1 MQTTVTSPVLPSSL
15 SSSRSAK
22 SADLRSSEFGSATS
36 DYQQPKEKMFA
47 ESLQKAKLQGSTKQE
62 LLNVSDSEGVV
73 NEKLVSD
80 TPLISY
86 SESSA
91 NIPTIP
97 SADSTKI
104 PLLEPQNLVDRL
116 SDNDGSATN
125 KVLSQ
130 EYLPSSGNRLQQ
142 AGQKTSS
149 TVLLDALGRDRVLAG
164 VDHED
169 DNKHINSPDS
179 SVVDPETKVI
189 SSTVILDHTPGQ
201 MRSAEQKKNTDQA
214 IAMGQGGDG
223 GVSSMDA
230 GSKGETFNSEENA
243 TSLVTPAGSS
253 VVDPETEVISSTVM
267 LDHTPDQMR
276 SAEQKKNTDQAI
288 VIGQSGG
295 RGVSPMVV
303 GSKGE
308 AFNSDEN
315 ATSAVTSSAGLMGK
329 ESISN
334 VANDGVDQ
342 MDGVASSD
350 IKSAS
355 DEAVF
360 NASDRQKG
368 DLLGIDNDSKVPST
382 ALDSKVDESSQT
394 AALGSMMPSSI
405 FNGDVGKVERAG
417 KESAA
422 TDNSILSDDLDPEE
436 TTELSWVLSQMGA
449 KTPQN
454 NGVSSSVIGQVV
466 ANKDALGIS
475 PSVNFQSST
484 KSNDQLS
491 AMNSMITKSPHTL
504 DAFSVDGQS
513 ILSPIGDSSIALS
526 DDDLLANT
534 PIELR
539 KKEQDILIGKM
550 IEPLSGEANSLD
562 SGGLNSAIPTAS
574 NNSNRLPPAS
584 ALNSNASNIQ
594 QNLMMSVPPNHPSW
608 AGEMGQKV
616 AWVAQSGGHSAH
628 IKLDPPELGSLT
640 VKVSVDSD
648 NNTTQISFM
657 AATPQTRDLLESQ
670 MGRLRDML
678 AQQGMDLG
686 NVDVGVSQQD
696 TPGGQFQGRNQGEV
710 NGEYNGNLVK
720 DSDDDIS
727 ASQNISYLSPSGID
741 YYA

>member
-36 DYQQPKEKMFA
+36 DYLQPKEKMFA
-47 ESLQKAKLQGSTKQE
+47 ESFQKAKLQGSTKQE

-80 TPLISY
+80 IPPISY
-86 SESSA
+86 SESST
-91 NIPTIP
+91 NIPTIS

-104 PLLEPQNLVDRL
+104 PLLEPKNLVDRL

-149 TVLLDALGRDRVLAG
+149 TVLLDALGRDRALAG

-169 DNKHINSPDS
+169 DNKHINSPGS
-179 SVVDPETKVI
+179 SVVDPGTEVI

-223 GVSSMDA
+223 GVSPMDA
-230 GSKGETFNSEENA
+230 DSKGETFNSEENA
-243 TSLVTPAGSS
+243 TSLVIPADSS
-253 VVDPETEVISSTVM
+253 VVDPETEVIPSTVM
-267 LDHTPDQMR
+267 LDHATGQMR

-288 VIGQSGG
+288 VIGQGSGG
-295 RGVSPMVV
+295 GVSPMVV
-303 GSKGE
+303 GSKDE

-315 ATSAVTSSAGLMGK
+315 ATSAVTSNAGLMGK

-454 NGVSSSVIGQVV
+454 NGVSSSVIDQVV

-504 DAFSVDGQS
+504 DAQS

-550 IEPLSGEANSLD
+550 IEPLSGEANSLN